1 MNCLDS
7 LTLTKIL
14 FFVVFICT
22 FVYMVSSFAD
32 PKNILFKVP
41 KWHRIPYR
49 IGLIII
55 TGSSYKIFSSDAFA
69 YSDLNTFLIG
79 AAIILTMAAIW
90 DKRVST
96 YNNPPNHEKSK

>member
-1 MNCLDS
+1 MEVLNNLV
-7 LTLTKIL
+7 LTKIL

-22 FVYMVSSFAD
+22 FIYMVSSFAD

-55 TGSSYKIFSSDAFA
+55 TGSSYKIFSSDGFEYA
-69 YSDLNTFLIG
+69 DLNTFLIG
-79 AAIILTMAAIW
+79 AAVILTMAAIW

-96 YNNPPNHEKSK
+96 YYNPPKQ